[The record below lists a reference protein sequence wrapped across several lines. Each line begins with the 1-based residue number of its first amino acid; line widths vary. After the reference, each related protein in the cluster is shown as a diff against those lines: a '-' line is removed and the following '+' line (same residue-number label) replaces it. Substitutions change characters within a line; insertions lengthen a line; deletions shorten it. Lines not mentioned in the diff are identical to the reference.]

1 MHQAKA
7 KGSGGVSSQVM
18 LTTDRA
24 FCPEAVCPSGELEEK
39 EEPPP
44 EVDELLLLEPPPVLE
59 EEVKEP

>member
-1 MHQAKA
+1 M
-7 KGSGGVSSQVM
+7 SSQVM